1 MSSNWRPIILPGQES
16 RPGSNSNLPGRNSKQ
31 QFENFL
37 PGRNS
42 NKGFANF
49 YRVGI
54 CSHLGALFFL
64 FGLRATH
71 CNTKHLFD
79 NIHHYNSIMMQF
91 NISSFSDNCYPYQLL
106 QYVTAHS
113 RPLIACMTTSPMWTL
128 SHKLVCN
135 FATFYKTPYFTQS
148 QFSC

>member
-1 MSSNWRPIILPGQES
+1 MFERIYKVTRVHKVCRNSNLPGRNSHSRPVVGIPSMSSNWRPIILPGQES

-54 CSHLGALFFL
+54 CSHLVALFFL

-91 NISSFSDNCYPYQLL
+91 NNTIQQLL
-106 QYVTAHS
+106 
-113 RPLIACMTTSPMWTL
+113 RELLPLPITS
-128 SHKLVCN
+128 VCDC
-135 FATFYKTPYFTQS
+135 T
-148 QFSC
+148 